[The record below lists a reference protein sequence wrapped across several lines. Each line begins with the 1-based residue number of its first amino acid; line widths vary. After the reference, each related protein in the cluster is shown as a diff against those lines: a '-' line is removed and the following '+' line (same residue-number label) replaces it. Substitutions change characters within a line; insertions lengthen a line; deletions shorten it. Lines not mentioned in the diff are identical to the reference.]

1 MEPPVNID
9 PRKLDSILNLAVGD
23 LSAGYGGVMISLGY
37 KLGLYRAMAGAGPLS
52 SAEIARRGEC
62 AERYVREWLN
72 AQVAGGYV
80 AYHPSSETYELTPE
94 QAMVLADDTSPVF
107 IPTAW
112 QVPASMWFDEHKAI
126 EAFRS
131 GKGVAWGEHDERLYC
146 GVAAFYRNAYQ
157 GSLVQEWL
165 PALDG
170 VTQKLLSGA
179 RVADVGCGHGHS
191 TVIMAKAF
199 PASRFWGFD
208 VHEASIAAARRNAE
222 KAGVADRVSFA
233 EAKAS
238 SYPAQG
244 YDLICFFDCLHDM
257 GHPGRALRHAAE
269 ALAPDGTVMLVE
281 PYAQDRVEDN
291 INPVG
296 RLYYAA
302 STTLC
307 CAHAISE
314 NGTHVLG
321 AQAGE
326 ARLADLARASGF
338 SSFRRAAQ
346 TPFNL
351 ILEARR

>member
-1 MEPPVNID
+1 MKID
-9 PRKLDSILNLAVGD
+9 SRKLDSLLHRAVGD
-23 LSAGYGGVMISLGY
+23 LSAGYGGVLISLGY

-52 SAEIARRGEC
+52 AAEVARKSEC
-62 AERYVREWLN
+62 TERYVQEWLN

-112 QVPASMWFDEHKAI
+112 QVPASMWFDEAKAV
-126 EAFRS
+126 EAFRT
-131 GKGVAWGEHDERLYC
+131 GKGIAWGEHDERLFC

-157 GSLVQEWL
+157 ASLVPEWL

-170 VTQKLLSGA
+170 VTDKLARGA
-179 RVADVGCGHGHS
+179 RVADIGCGHGHS

-208 VHEASIAAARRNAE
+208 VHAASITAARRNAE
-222 KAGVADRVSFA
+222 RAGVAERVHFA
-233 EAKAS
+233 QAS
-238 SYPAQG
+238 ASAYSSHD

-257 GHPGRALRHAAE
+257 GHPERALRHAADT
-269 ALAPDGTVMLVE
+269 LAPDGTVMLVE

-302 STTLC
+302 STTIC

-326 ARLADLARASGF
+326 ARLAKLACASGL
-338 SSFRRAAQ
+338 SRIRRVVQ